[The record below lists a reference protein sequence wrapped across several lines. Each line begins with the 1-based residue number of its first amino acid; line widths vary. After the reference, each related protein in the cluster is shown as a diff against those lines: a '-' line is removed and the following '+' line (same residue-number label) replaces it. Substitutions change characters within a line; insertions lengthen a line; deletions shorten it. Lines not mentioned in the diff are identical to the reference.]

1 MKGRKEFANRSK
13 LVGDRG
19 ERVVAMNCV
28 EFQKALPYIMET
40 GGNAEEE
47 AHLKSCPVC
56 SDLVQDLKY
65 IAEAAKL
72 LLPMHD
78 PNPRVW
84 DGIHGALQREGMVR
98 PLTGTQRF
106 RPQAAAVLK
115 QRHWATGG
123 SLLVVAALLLFAIA
137 MIWFRNERTAANQ
150 AAVTASLP
158 VARPAVAVDSED
170 EQMLSAV
177 RQMSPGL
184 LPTYRENLDSVNAY
198 ISDARHRLEQDPND
212 IGARDHLIRAYDQ
225 KVFLYNMA
233 LARSGR

>member
-1 MKGRKEFANRSK
+1 
-13 LVGDRG
+13 
-19 ERVVAMNCV
+19 MNCA
-28 EFQKALPYIMET
+28 EFQKILPYIMET

-106 RPQAAAVLK
+106 RPQAAAVLRK
-115 QRHWATGG
+115 RHWATGG
-123 SLLVVAALLLFAIA
+123 SLLVLAALLLFAIT
-137 MIWFRNERTAANQ
+137 MIWFRNQGTAASQ
-150 AAVTASLP
+150 APGTANVP
-158 VARPAVAVDSED
+158 VATLAVAVNSED

-177 RQMSPGL
+177 RQTSPAL

-198 ISDARHRLEQDPND
+198 ISDAKHRLEQEPDD
-212 IGARDHLIRAYDQ
+212 LGARDHLIRAYDQ

-233 LARSGR
+233 LARSGH